1 MDWTLIS
8 TSVLAGGIVG
18 QILTVIGTHYFT
30 NIREYRKWQ
39 LQERHKAALE
49 LIDVLTSNPSVDALS
64 EWTHKI
70 RNASLKIH
78 ILYENGVA
86 PDQLRHCLEVVFR
99 LAQLKKENKQEESW
113 SIEFKN
119 AVSDLRKQIS
129 ININKK

>member
-30 NIREYRKWQ
+30 NMREYRKWQ

-49 LIDVLTSNPSVDALS
+49 LIDILTSNPSSEAIS

-78 ILYENGVA
+78 ILYKNGVA
-86 PDQLRHCLEVVFR
+86 PDKLRHALEVVFR
-99 LAQLKKENKQEESW
+99 LAQLKKDNLQENNW
-113 SIEFKN
+113 SDDFKI

-129 ININKK
+129 VHFNEK